1 MSVVVCR
8 GEVSHLEREIDSLK
22 RAVDGERKKAD
33 DLIRERDLLNKL
45 KTQAEHATHK
55 QIDLIKINE
64 NTKRN
69 LEQEMNGYKLEAQK
83 QAKVTHC
90 ALSCCACPALP
101 CRALPCPACPAL
113 PCPALHG
120 LISRALAC
128 SALIKSPLARCPAL
142 PALPCPALI
151 SRATAC
157 TRLPVRPYNLL
168 LCSVDCPVLFCCAT
182 SQLFLS
188 YLAGFE
194 LQQCAMQPC
203 LAWLQHIW
211 RRRHEGR
218 RPQGQTSTDL

>member
-101 CRALPCPACPAL
+101 CPALPCPAL
-113 PCPALHG
+113 PCPALLSSVVPQPAQDFLSG
-120 LISRALAC
+120 PITYCCAPLIAQS
-128 SALIKSPLARCPAL
+128 
-142 PALPCPALI
+142 
-151 SRATAC
+151 
-157 TRLPVRPYNLL
+157 
-168 LCSVDCPVLFCCAT
+168 CSVVPHLSC
-182 SQLFLS
+182 S
-188 YLAGFE
+188 YLTWQALSCSSVHATMFGLVAAHLE
-194 LQQCAMQPC
+194 KKT
-203 LAWLQHIW
+203 
-211 RRRHEGR
+211 R
-218 RPQGQTSTDL
+218 GQEATRTDIY

>member
-1 MSVVVCR
+1 MSQKIFNHCVIIVCR

-83 QAKVTHC
+83 QAKVSHG
-90 ALSCCACPALP
+90 AVSCWP
-101 CRALPCPACPAL
+101 CPAL

-120 LISRALAC
+120 LPCSSLHSLPCAALPCNILISRILAWT
-128 SALIKSPLARCPAL
+128 ALIKSPLLCPAL
-142 PALPCPALI
+142 PCFA
-151 SRATAC
+151 
-157 TRLPVRPYNLL
+157 
-168 LCSVDCPVLFCCAT
+168 
-182 SQLFLS
+182 
-188 YLAGFE
+188 
-194 LQQCAMQPC
+194 
-203 LAWLQHIW
+203 
-211 RRRHEGR
+211 
-218 RPQGQTSTDL
+218 